1 MISRNHPGASVFVV
15 ERAKIDLLLLFV
27 RNVLNYSALVLDLD
41 SVRYRFLVS
50 NFELDM
56 MITHGVAIRG
66 SQQAAMQSDKHR
78 LCGPRRGLLQEH
90 WQHHR

>member
-1 MISRNHPGASVFVV
+1 MCLIRKLVSRNHPGASVFVV
-15 ERAKIDLLLLFV
+15 ERTKIDLLLLFV

-56 MITHGVAIRG
+56 MIIHGVAIRD
-66 SQQAAMQSDKHR
+66 SN
-78 LCGPRRGLLQEH
+78 L
-90 WQHHR
+90 